1 MQVRV
6 GLASELR
13 HMLPFPCPFV
23 GHILSEWLSGPEAS
37 DFLPTPQ
44 LTGLAGWHLREEGE
58 TH

>member
-1 MQVRV
+1 MRA